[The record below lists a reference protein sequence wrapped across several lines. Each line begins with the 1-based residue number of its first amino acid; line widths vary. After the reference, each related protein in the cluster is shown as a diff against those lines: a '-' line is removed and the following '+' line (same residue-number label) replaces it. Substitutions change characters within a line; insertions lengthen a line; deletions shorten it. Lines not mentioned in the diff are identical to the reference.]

1 MVQTS
6 VIGCGNMGSALIK
19 GLWRAGNHTVTAC
32 DLDPEALES
41 VADYVDRTTSDV
53 SEAAEADVV
62 IVAVK
67 PDIVGAV
74 LEELDLSPEQTL
86 LSIAAGVSTDYV
98 EARTDANVV
107 RIMPNLAA
115 ETGDMAAAVTAE
127 GVTDEVRELLD
138 DVGEFAEIDEA
149 KMDIATA
156 VNGSGPAFVF
166 YLIQAMADAGVEGGL
181 EPDDAE
187 TLAAQTFKGAAETVL
202 RADRSVEELIDAVCS
217 PNGTTIEGMEVLW
230 DSDADADVA
239 AAVTAAEERS
249 AELAAEFDS
258 EDDA

>member
-1 MVQTS
+1 
-6 VIGCGNMGSALIK
+6 MGSALIK

-32 DLDPEALES
+32 DLDPDALES
-41 VADYVDRTTSDV
+41 VTDYCERTTADV
-53 SEAAEADVV
+53 SAAADADVV

-74 LEELDLSPEQTL
+74 LDDLDLAPEQTL

-98 EARTDANVV
+98 EARTEANVV

-115 ETGDMAAAVTAE
+115 ETGDMAAAVAGE
-127 GVTDEVRELLD
+127 NVPDEVRTLLD
-138 DVGEFAEIDEA
+138 DVGEYAEIDEA
-149 KMDIATA
+149 QMDIATA

-166 YLIQAMADAGVEGGL
+166 YLLQAMKEAGIDGGL
-181 EPDDAE
+181 DADDAE

-202 RADRSVEELIDAVCS
+202 RSDEDVDDLIDAVCS

-230 DSDADADVA
+230 NSDVQETIADAIK
-239 AAVTAAEERS
+239 AAEERS
-249 AELAAEFDS
+249 AELAGESDN
-258 EDDA
+258 E

>member
-19 GLWRAGNHTVTAC
+19 GLWRAGNHTVIAC
-32 DLDPEALES
+32 DLDPDALES

-53 SEAAEADVV
+53 SEAAESDVV
-62 IVAVK
+62 VVAVK

-74 LEELDLSPEQTL
+74 LDDLDLTPEQTL

-98 EARTDANVV
+98 DARTDANVV

-115 ETGDMAAAVTAE
+115 ETRDMAAAVPAE
-127 GVTDEVRELLD
+127 GITDEVRTLLD
-138 DVGEFAEIDEA
+138 DVGEFAEIDERQ
-149 KMDIATA
+149 MDIATA

-166 YLIQAMADAGVEGGL
+166 YLIQAMAEAGIEGGL
-181 EPDDAE
+181 DEAHAE

-202 RADRSVEELIDAVCS
+202 RSDRDIEDLIDAVCS
-217 PNGTTIEGMEVLW
+217 PNGTTIEGMDVLW
-230 DSDADADVA
+230 DSDAKASVA
-239 AAVTAAEERS
+239 EAVAAAEERS
-249 AELAAEFDS
+249 EELAAEFND
-258 EDDA
+258 E